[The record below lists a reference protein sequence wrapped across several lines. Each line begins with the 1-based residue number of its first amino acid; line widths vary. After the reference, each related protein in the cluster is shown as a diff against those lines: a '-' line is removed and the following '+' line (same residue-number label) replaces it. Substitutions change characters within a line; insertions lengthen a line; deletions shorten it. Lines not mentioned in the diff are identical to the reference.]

1 VRRRRSAPRLRE
13 GRQSAFVALV
23 LTCAA
28 ALLLP
33 TRAHA
38 QYRWLFD
45 PVPRAEMREL
55 STDRPD
61 TTESPMSVDAGHLQ
75 VETDLFSGYLRY
87 DGRWAGESLMGI
99 NAKVGLTPFADLQ
112 VVFSTFE
119 DHIDQDGAHTSG
131 MGDTILRLKLNLVG
145 NDGGDVAIGLL
156 PMVTLP
162 TGDGGV
168 SAEQAEFGLAI
179 PMGFALPENFDLG
192 AMVEID
198 AVHDGG
204 GAYHAEFLATLTAG
218 HELFGP
224 LSAFVEVTNTVVF
237 EQVVDAQGTVN
248 GGLVLGFDDAVQL
261 DLGVNVRTW
270 GNADEDL
277 RMFLGATVRQ

>member
-1 VRRRRSAPRLRE
+1 MTRSV
-13 GRQSAFVALV
+13 GVFISAFVCLV
-23 LTCAA
+23 
-28 ALLLP
+28 P
-33 TRAHA
+33 SVSEA

-45 PVPRAEMREL
+45 PTPREEMREL

-87 DGRWAGESLMGI
+87 DGSWSGETLMEI

-119 DHIDQDGAHTSG
+119 DHIDQSGNHASG
-131 MGDTILRLKLNLVG
+131 MGDTTLRLKMNLVG

-156 PMVTLP
+156 PMVTIP

-168 SAEQAEFGLAI
+168 TVEQAQFGVAI
-179 PMGFALPENFDLG
+179 PMGFALPEGFDLG
-192 AMVEID
+192 AMLELD
-198 AVHDGG
+198 AVYEGG
-204 GAYHAEFLATLTAG
+204 GAYHAEFLSTLTAG
-218 HELFGP
+218 HEIFGP
-224 LSAFVEVTNTVVF
+224 LSAFVEITNNVVF
-237 EQVVDAQGTVN
+237 EQVIDSQGTVN
-248 GGLVLGFDDAVQL
+248 GGLLLGFDDAVQF
-261 DLGVNVRTW
+261 DLGVNLRTW

-277 RMFLGATVRQ
+277 RIFAGATVRQ